1 MVSVYPLLLFGGG
14 NLTIDL
20 FKSNFVLSLD
30 DGWIRFMVTTKEVS
44 ASIILRQCDPRFKDE
59 IIQVER
65 SRHNFNPRV
74 PTDSRKSG
82 KIWLIFPVSEK
93 SQEF

>member
-20 FKSNFVLSLD
+20 FKSNFALSLD

-44 ASIILRQCDPRFKDE
+44 ASIILRQCDPRFKGE

-65 SRHNFNPRV
+65 SRV

-82 KIWLIFPVSEK
+82 KNLVNFSC
-93 SQEF
+93 Q